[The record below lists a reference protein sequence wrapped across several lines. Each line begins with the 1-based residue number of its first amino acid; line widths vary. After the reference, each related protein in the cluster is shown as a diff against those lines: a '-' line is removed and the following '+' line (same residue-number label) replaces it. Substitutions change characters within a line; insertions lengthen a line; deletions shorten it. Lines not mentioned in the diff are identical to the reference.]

1 MHGAVL
7 IQSPKQ
13 HADGVVEVDGV
24 HSQPFEKVLSHWQ
37 PHSIP
42 DIAAAKGRLDV
53 QLEGQSL

>member
-1 MHGAVL
+1 MHGAIL

-13 HADGVVEVDGV
+13 HADGVVEIDGV
-24 HSQPFEKVLSHWQ
+24 HSQPFKKVLSNWQ

-42 DIAAAKGRLDV
+42 DIPAAKGRLDV

>member
-1 MHGAVL
+1 MHGAIL

-53 QLEGQSL
+53 